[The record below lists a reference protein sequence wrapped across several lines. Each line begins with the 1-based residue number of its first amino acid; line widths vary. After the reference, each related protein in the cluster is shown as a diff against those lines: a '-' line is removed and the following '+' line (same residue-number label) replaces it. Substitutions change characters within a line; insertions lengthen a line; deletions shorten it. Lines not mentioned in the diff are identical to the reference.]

1 MVDGNSRMYLHSKT
15 TYGLCLLIA
24 MCIVSSCR
32 HSSFSHE
39 EYQRGNCGNVEEI
52 DAYLE
57 KMKALD
63 PCENYRRIAYPLLER
78 QISYKN
84 IVFRETRSGDTS
96 FSRWG
101 VSSGK
106 SLDEKYMECILTDIA
121 KRIGREGS
129 IELVWGS
136 ERYPG
141 TESHVEI
148 VDTNEAKSFL
158 RDLRRFLG
166 CASIDLPN

>member
-1 MVDGNSRMYLHSKT
+1 MESKSHIYRHSENAAS
-15 TYGLCLLIA
+15 LFLLIA
-24 MCIVSSCR
+24 MCITSSCR

-52 DAYLE
+52 DAYME

-63 PCENYRRIAYPLLER
+63 PCENYRRIAYPLIER

-101 VSSGK
+101 VSSDK
-106 SLDEKYMECILTDIA
+106 SLDEKYMDCILTDIA

-129 IELVWGS
+129 MELVWGS

-158 RDLRRFLG
+158 RELRRYLE
-166 CASIDLPN
+166 CESNE